1 MIKYISK
8 ILLYILVSQ
17 QFSLLAQVGL
27 NPNPSFEQ
35 SQSNSPSSI
44 LKTFNNGGFVLTEKS
59 AIPVKST
66 NSLKEVTRILEDIK
80 TEEELPTEL
89 KNTDEHN
96 FNTIGFELAFNEITK
111 MLETNSVSLKRA
123 VFLSESAYYNA
134 SADLNAYL
142 EFEQEIKKMGDIIRS
157 SYVASQIKKKTPLD
171 INKLVMKFLTDTMSY
186 IPVGSEGK
194 VKVSK
199 PIKYDFNDPFGDDD
213 LSKLFVSKL
222 ITTKS
227 GQCKSIPLLFLLLVE
242 ELGGEAFLSFS
253 PEHSFIKVKN
263 GKGGFY
269 NFELTNGKIMSD
281 ALMVAS
287 GYIKSEAI
295 RNGIFLDTI
304 NQKQVVAQCLVD
316 LANIYRRRFGE
327 SEFVLKCANK
337 SLEYFPNNI
346 HGLMLK
352 SNYHTR
358 LFNYMLKSCNAENEE
373 ELKKCPKTY
382 KQFQLMH
389 KMYALIDG
397 VGYEPI
403 PEDVYMSWL
412 NEMEK
417 QATAQN

>member
-1 MIKYISK
+1 M
-8 ILLYILVSQ
+8 L
-17 QFSLLAQVGL
+17 FGQVGL

-35 SQSNSPSSI
+35 SQLSSPSSI

-59 AIPVKST
+59 AMPVKSS
-66 NSLKEVTRILEDIK
+66 NSVKEVTRILEDIK
-80 TEEELPTEL
+80 TEEELPIEL
-89 KNTDEHN
+89 KRTNGNH
-96 FNTIGFELAFNEITK
+96 FNSIGFELAFNEISK
-111 MLETNSVSLKRA
+111 MLETNSISLKRA

-134 SADLNAYL
+134 STDLSAFL

-157 SYVASQIKKKTPLD
+157 SWSASQIKMKTPLE
-171 INKLVMKFLTDTMSY
+171 INNLVMKFLTDTMSY
-186 IPVGSEGK
+186 APFGSERE
-194 VKVSK
+194 VKISH
-199 PIKYDFNDPFGDDD
+199 PIKYDFADPFGEND
-213 LSKLFVSKL
+213 LSKLFVLKL

-227 GQCKSIPLLFLLLVE
+227 GQCKSMPLLFLLLVE

-281 ALMVAS
+281 ALIVAS

-295 RNGIFLDTI
+295 RNGIFLDAI
-304 NQKQVVAQCLVD
+304 NPTQVVAQCLVD
-316 LANIYRRRFGE
+316 LANNYRRKFGE

-358 LFNYMLKSCNAENEE
+358 LFKYMVKSCDAENEE
-373 ELKKCPKTY
+373 ELKNCPKTY

-403 PEDVYMSWL
+403 PQDVYLSWL
-412 NEMEK
+412 NEMKKEASK
-417 QATAQN
+417 QN